1 MKYERGVIVSVLALM
16 LAVILYFLF
25 EDMDTATRIVIR
37 GGGLLGYFFLFLA
50 IISSEYLTKMRK
62 TFGRSF
68 INVHHNFARI
78 GVALILIHPITVAY
92 QSGLDVLLPVLYPLM
107 DFLRLG
113 GRTALYLI
121 LIAVLAGVYRKKI
134 PKKWKTVHAFN
145 FFAFLL
151 IFIHAWLIGTDLQ
164 NGVMQFLWLA
174 MALVV
179 VYVFFDKHIIP
190 TNRKKKSKRP
200 QGMKSEGKKSQDD
213 NEQK

>member
-1 MKYERGVIVSVLALM
+1 
-16 LAVILYFLF
+16 
-25 EDMDTATRIVIR
+25 
-37 GGGLLGYFFLFLA
+37 
-50 IISSEYLTKMRK
+50 
-62 TFGRSF
+62 
-68 INVHHNFARI
+68 
-78 GVALILIHPITVAY
+78 LIHPITVAY

>member
-1 MKYERGVIVSVLALM
+1 MKYERGVIVAVLAFM

-25 EDMDTATRIVIR
+25 EDMDTVVRMVIR
-37 GGGLLGYFFLFLA
+37 GAGLLGYFFLFLA
-50 IISSEYLTKMRK
+50 ILSSEYLAQMRR

-113 GRTALYLI
+113 GRTALYLV

-174 MALVV
+174 MALIVI
-179 VYVFFDKHIIP
+179 YVFFDKHIIP
-190 TNRKKKSKRP
+190 DKRKKKSKRP
-200 QGMKSEGKKSQDD
+200 QGMKSKEKKSQDD